1 MNALGA
7 ALRRRLVA
15 TLAAGAIAVTVAACG
30 DDDVDELREQV
41 ESSAEELRN
50 EGDALRKDIE
60 EGANS
65 EELRNRVDEFEEK
78 ARTEGDALQREAE
91 ELQRELEERTP

>member
-1 MNALGA
+1 MHV
-7 ALRRRLVA
+7 LRNRLVA
-15 TLAAGAIAVTVAACG
+15 TLTAGAIAVTVAACG
-30 DDDVDELREQV
+30 DDDADELREQV

-50 EGDALRKDIE
+50 EGDELRKDIE
-60 EGANS
+60 EGVNS

-91 ELQRELEERTP
+91 ELQRELEERAP